1 MEKRTVTGNM
11 LSGGGDNTPLPKA
24 FDDCSEIEKILLIE
38 IIKAN
43 KKIDEQG
50 RRITRLE
57 EINCKLNEA
66 LTGYADNDNGYAD
79 SANEQENDGCLIA
92 EPQEQ
97 SLCHSQGGDEEPIM
111 ELPDEFEFSLRH
123 DTHRTNLLIRIIRD
137 QLAPVAMSK
146 NTKKKFRWCHIRYVM
161 SKHHLL
167 IKDINHMDFGRAM
180 EIIMERKVIAGNVR
194 KSGDDDFLK
203 KKDYKLMEDGEY
215 DKEACLEVEYL
226 LRDVIR

>member
-57 EINCKLNEA
+57 EINRKLNEA

-123 DTHRTNLLIRIIRD
+123 DTHRANLLISIIREK
-137 QLAPVAMSK
+137 LAPVAMSK
-146 NTKKKFRWCHIRYVM
+146 NTKKKFRWCHIRFVM
-161 SKHHLL
+161 TKHSLL
-167 IKDINHMDFGRAM
+167 KDYINHTQFGRAI
-180 EIIMERKVIAGNVR
+180 ETIMERRVTAGNIR

-203 KKDYKLMEDGEY
+203 RKDCEKLKDWTY
-215 DKEACLEVEYL
+215 HKEACLEVEYL